1 MPSLLDSRQLL
12 NFVTLA
18 RTGSYTRA
26 AHELNLTQSAISHS
40 IKALETD
47 LGYKLVKRAG
57 QRLLLT
63 EHGEIFHTEAQQIVE
78 SMFRLRHKLDEL
90 NEWGRGR
97 LRVAASNTACQ
108 YLVPSILREFK
119 QSFPHCNVALV
130 PADTPASVEALR
142 HNQVDLAVGIRPVA
156 ATDLTFYPLFSD
168 ELRLVF
174 SPQHAWARQRSISV
188 EDLAGET
195 ILSYARSSLTFSML
209 EAYLNR
215 AGMRLRPPLEVG
227 SMEAIK
233 EMARIGQGVGV
244 VADWVIEKD
253 VAAGKLISRPLPA
266 PRLKR
271 EWGLLTLKGK
281 ALNLLEETFLGLAEE
296 AAIALQGKNIIRYDD
311 LPINAQLA
319 AAQ

>member
-26 AHELNLTQSAISHS
+26 AQELNLTQSAISHS

-63 EHGEIFHTEAQQIVE
+63 EHGEIFNTEAQQIVE
-78 SMFRLRHKLDEL
+78 SMIRLRHRLDEL
-90 NEWGRGR
+90 GEWGRGR

-108 YLVPSILREFK
+108 YLIPSILREFK
-119 QSFPHCNVALV
+119 QSFPQCNVSLM
-130 PADTPASVEALR
+130 PADTPLAIEALR
-142 HNQVDLAVGIRPVA
+142 ANQVDLAVGINPTT
-156 ATDLTFYPLFSD
+156 ATDLSFYPLFND
-168 ELRLVF
+168 ELRLIF
-174 SPQHAWARQRSISV
+174 SPQHAWARQRTIGI
-188 EDLAGET
+188 EDIARET
-195 ILSYARSSLTFSML
+195 ILSYSRSSLTFTML
-209 EAYLNR
+209 ESYLNR

-244 VADWVIEKD
+244 VADWVVKNE
-253 VAAGKLISRPLPA
+253 VAAGKLISRPLPS

-281 ALNLLEETFLGLAEE
+281 TLSLLEETFLGLAEE
-296 AAIALQGKNIIRYDD
+296 AAHVLQGKNIIRYDD
-311 LPINAQLA
+311 LPLATAQP
-319 AAQ
+319 